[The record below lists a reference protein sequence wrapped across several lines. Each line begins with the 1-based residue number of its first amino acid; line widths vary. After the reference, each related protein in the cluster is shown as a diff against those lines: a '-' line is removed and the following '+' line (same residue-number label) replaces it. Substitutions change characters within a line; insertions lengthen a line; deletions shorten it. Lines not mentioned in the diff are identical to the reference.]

1 MIYFDNW
8 FKVYG
13 PRWPPPSSQH
23 PPSLLS
29 LQRVPNCD
37 LEHAWFY
44 RNDPGKCYSFARN
57 RLREPICKQKEVSMG
72 IYWIRFP
79 KVFCLAL
86 FRVWCLD
93 GAPQTK
99 LQVTCTCNTSVG
111 CGMTLHLPMGGFSYS
126 NWHCITFLTSTQNK
140 AVRIKQWSLSLMD
153 SQETLPLASQ
163 INPCKDLSSI
173 SVINVSICC
182 LVCGK
187 DWSS

>member
-1 MIYFDNW
+1 MIYFDNLIQSI
-8 FKVYG
+8 
-13 PRWPPPSSQH
+13 WPPMTTTIIPASPFTPFSSACSH
-23 PPSLLS
+23 
-29 LQRVPNCD
+29 CD

-99 LQVTCTCNTSVG
+99 LQVTCTFNTSVG

-126 NWHCITFLTSTQNK
+126 NWYCITFLTSTQNK
-140 AVRIKQWSLSLMD
+140 AVRIKQSSNGLSDLMD

-163 INPCKDLSSI
+163 INPCKDLSHQFQ
-173 SVINVSICC
+173 
-182 LVCGK
+182 
-187 DWSS
+187 